1 MSREAAPDWLL
12 DEFAHAGRENLD
24 AEHVHRYDSKMD
36 ASAPS
41 ETELPGTLGLGP
53 NSVLVEIG
61 VGTGQLTIAAA
72 ARCDRVIA
80 VDVSPAMLARLFA
93 NLDDRGMCNVEIV
106 EAGFLSY
113 LFDPESVDFVYS
125 RLALHHHRTHRLLLR
140 SGRGRSGHHRSRRR
154 SQQVAGQRRSGRASI
169 EQYDGYGFVIALGR
183 HPACPSLSGW
193 ESPSEASPRRTGS
206 NTLTHVR
213 TSRPSVSPSLG

>member
-125 RLALHHHRTHRLLLR
+125 RLALHHLPDSWKTVALRRIHDALKPGGVFRLWDVVTTSTLENPTTALNSGVRRAKRLLHSLQLTTD
-140 SGRGRSGHHRSRRR
+140 G
-154 SQQVAGQRRSGRASI
+154 VAGK
-169 EQYDGYGFVIALGR
+169 
-183 HPACPSLSGW
+183 
-193 ESPSEASPRRTGS
+193 
-206 NTLTHVR
+206 
-213 TSRPSVSPSLG
+213 